1 MELCSKAVEPLPF
14 RSEAGTFMIYFTR
27 RYQGRRSLKAIPR
40 RLRLAGA
47 GPFSSWKVT
56 QPSALIA
63 KMVHDTG
70 YALLEASQD
79 FEALRQWRFG

>member
-1 MELCSKAVEPLPF
+1 MYGIVQQSGGAIKRGGNVYDL
-14 RSEAGTFMIYFTR
+14 FTR
-27 RYQGRRSLKAIPR
+27 RCQGRRSLKAIPR